1 MEIENKIWLDDET
14 LGYIEEKHYFDKDK
28 YIDDIF
34 GYQEMLYEII
44 EDKRDINNC
53 MSISEEESVYQDILD
68 YTEDKFDNW
77 NEEKFIQYIK
87 YLKKLVGDD
96 K

>member
-1 MEIENKIWLDDET
+1 MEIENKIWLDDES
-14 LGYIEEKHYFDKDK
+14 LGYIEEEHKFDKDK

-44 EDKRDINNC
+44 TEKRNDYHLV
-53 MSISEEESVYQDILD
+53 SLSEIESVYFDIND
-68 YTEDKFDNW
+68 YTEEHFDNW
-77 NEEKFIQYIK
+77 NEERFIQYIK
-87 YLKKLVGDD
+87 YLKKLVGDE

>member
-1 MEIENKIWLDDET
+1 MEFENKIWLDDET
-14 LGYIEEKHYFDKDK
+14 LGYMEEEHTFDKDK

-68 YTEDKFDNW
+68 YAEDKFDNW

-87 YLKKLVGDD
+87 YLKKLVGDE

>member
-1 MEIENKIWLDDET
+1 MEIENKIWLDDFS
-14 LGYIEEKHYFDKDK
+14 LGYADDNENTFDKDK

-34 GYQEMLYEII
+34 GYQEII
-44 EDKRDINNC
+44 DDMREENGEYSELDSSYDDINN
-53 MSISEEESVYQDILD
+53 IYDVIDEWD
-68 YTEDKFDNW
+68 
-77 NEEKFIQYIK
+77 EKDFIDYIK